1 MTLSDQ
7 PVDAINLFA
16 TPGLF
21 QCLSCISFG
30 KNFEQSTSIVMQSNF
45 AKRQFEFVVF
55 VSYIVLLHFIPV
67 VLNLST
73 HSYPRELSLN
83 FLVPLV

>member
-1 MTLSDQ
+1 
-7 PVDAINLFA
+7 
-16 TPGLF
+16 
-21 QCLSCISFG
+21 
-30 KNFEQSTSIVMQSNF
+30 MQSNF

-73 HSYPRELSLN
+73 HSYPHELSLN
-83 FLVPLV
+83 FLVPLVWNQIVIDTNTISLQRYSNAMNLQ